1 MRKIYWWILK
11 FFFWISLHDIIANL
25 IHTDLATLS
34 HPPFH
39 LCSVLSLLE
48 GLSSNQME
56 GSCIDLQRL
65 RTTLHFTN
73 VSIAWTAEVLQIWE
87 KTPNLQSLLVQ
98 LICFEAVLRFTWACL
113 KKPKKL
119 RGKWPY
125 SFISWTN
132 KWFLKAW
139 KFCINNVNGAC
150 TTYEKFL
157 IKRRHQ
163 WFCYAILPYK
173 YFWLKYLCLSHVLL
187 NFLSVKTS
195 ESIIL
200 LICSMQ
206 CSYSKLFS

>member
-1 MRKIYWWILK
+1 MDSRGASDLREDPRSAI
-11 FFFWISLHDIIANL
+11 FVGPTDMFWSSIEVH
-25 IHTDLATLS
+25 LS
-34 HPPFH
+34 
-39 LCSVLSLLE
+39 
-48 GLSSNQME
+48 
-56 GSCIDLQRL
+56 
-65 RTTLHFTN
+65 T
-73 VSIAWTAEVLQIWE
+73 
-87 KTPNLQSLLVQ
+87 
-98 LICFEAVLRFTWACL
+98 FEEAQ
-113 KKPKKL
+113 KL

-132 KWFLKAW
+132 KRFLKAW